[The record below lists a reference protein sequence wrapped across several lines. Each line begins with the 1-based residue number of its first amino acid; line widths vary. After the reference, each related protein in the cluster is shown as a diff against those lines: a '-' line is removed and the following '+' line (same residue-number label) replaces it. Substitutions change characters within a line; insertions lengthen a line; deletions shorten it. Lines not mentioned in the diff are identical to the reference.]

1 MRQITVAR
9 VPSTPSYAS
18 DWCLVSDSPLNPVPT
33 TRARVVL
40 LSGPSGSG
48 KSSLAE
54 RAGLPVLQLDDFY
67 KDGDDPTLPQLPEGG
82 TDWDSPLSWHR
93 AEALAAIRRLV
104 EAGRAEVPVY
114 SIPANG
120 RAGSRVLTLAGAPA
134 FIAEGIFAAEL
145 VAQCEAEGLLGDAL
159 CLRNRPLTT
168 AWRRLRRDVR
178 EARKPIPYLLHRGW
192 RLMRA
197 ERGIV
202 ARQVALGAHACAGP
216 EAARRVHQVAAH
228 RPAPQALTA

>member
-1 MRQITVAR
+1 MNLA
-9 VPSTPSYAS
+9 PTP
-18 DWCLVSDSPLNPVPT
+18 
-33 TRARVVL
+33 RARVVL
-40 LSGPSGSG
+40 LCGPSGSG

-67 KDGDDPTLPQLPEGG
+67 KNGDDPTLPQLPDGSG
-82 TDWDSPLSWHR
+82 TDWDSPLSWHT
-93 AEALAAIRRLV
+93 AEALATIRLLV
-104 EAGRAEVPVY
+104 EEGRAEVPVY

-120 RAGSRVLTLAGAPA
+120 RAGSRTLDLAGAPA

-168 AWRRLRRDVR
+168 AWRRFRRDVR
-178 EARKPIPYLLHRGW
+178 EGRKSVPTLLRRGW

-202 ARQVALGAHACAGP
+202 NRQVELGAYACGGP
-216 EAARRVHQVAAH
+216 EAAVRVRAVATRSARRVAVGA
-228 RPAPQALTA
+228 

>member
-1 MRQITVAR
+1 M
-9 VPSTPSYAS
+9 
-18 DWCLVSDSPLNPVPT
+18 SDSPLNAAST

-67 KDGDDPTLPQLPEGG
+67 KDGDDPTLPLLADGTG
-82 TDWDSPLSWHR
+82 TDWDSPLSWHGG
-93 AEALAAIRRLV
+93 EALAAIRLLV
-104 EAGRAEVPVY
+104 ERGRAEVPVY

-120 RAGSRVLTLAGAPA
+120 RAGSRTLDLDGAPA

-145 VAQCEAEGLLGDAL
+145 VARCEAEGLLGDAL

-168 AWRRLRRDVR
+168 AWRRFRRDVR
-178 EARKPIPYLLHRGW
+178 EGRKSVPYLLRRGW

-216 EAARRVHQVAAH
+216 EATARVRATVHAARPVAVSA
-228 RPAPQALTA
+228 